1 MTYPPGTHAMWM
13 RFWLASGGIHPDKD
27 ISLITIP
34 PAQMISNMK
43 VGKMDGFCVGEPWN
57 YRAIEDGIGSR
68 QLRRSRCG
76 RIIRKKS
83 ARSPRS
89 SPAAIPKP

>member
-13 RFWLASGGIHPDKD
+13 RFWLASRRHPSDKD

-43 VGKMDGFCVGEPWN
+43 VGKMDGF
-57 YRAIEDGIGSR
+57 
-68 QLRRSRCG
+68 LRR
-76 RIIRKKS
+76 
-83 ARSPRS
+83 
-89 SPAAIPKP
+89 